1 MDHTHSILIEQE
13 ELDPV
18 REEMHEASVDGTV
31 LEENI
36 ITSSEGE
43 DGPEEMDGRFKL
55 QVRSDER
62 GLTIK
67 SAMSAASAPS
77 LLSDKKKRGR
87 QDDNEE
93 NDDPY
98 NLPWVD

>member
-1 MDHTHSILIEQE
+1 M
-13 ELDPV
+13 
-18 REEMHEASVDGTV
+18 REEMHEASIDGTV

-43 DGPEEMDGRFKL
+43 DGPDEMDGRFKL

-77 LLSDKKKRGR
+77 LLSDKKKKK

-98 NLPWVD
+98 NLPWVDQIKPRLAPDWLVFND